1 MATGAGRGARA
12 WFRGGDRSSVAQ
24 SIASRRRG
32 SRGCEAP
39 APLVPAPRSHRERQL
54 GCSARARTGRLRYQ
68 AHRGWL
74 AGDTRAAGACSGR
87 RGGARWTAFTLYGLL
102 ARDQLRWHRL
112 QGCTFRCPH
121 VLDLGL
127 KSKLLIGLTDTCP
140 PLRRTRC
147 VEVYRSGPRGN
158 TLSYQFH
165 IGPNGLANT

>member
-102 ARDQLRWHRL
+102 ARDQLRWWSRCSSPQDDRVSARAGAPLHAVAHTRSRPSRHTCCHRTGSCRS
-112 QGCTFRCPH
+112 QSSKRSWRASCP
-121 VLDLGL
+121 
-127 KSKLLIGLTDTCP
+127 T
-140 PLRRTRC
+140 
-147 VEVYRSGPRGN
+147 
-158 TLSYQFH
+158 
-165 IGPNGLANT
+165 

>member
-102 ARDQLRWHRL
+102 ARDQLRWL
-112 QGCTFRCPH
+112 ACLKNCTLLYVSRMQPDLLAWLAKNPPTFGQHFPEIRWDSARTQST
-121 VLDLGL
+121 VLL
-127 KSKLLIGLTDTCP
+127 SVVWWSYLTWW
-140 PLRRTRC
+140 L
-147 VEVYRSGPRGN
+147 
-158 TLSYQFH
+158 
-165 IGPNGLANT
+165 

>member
-102 ARDQLRWHRL
+102 ARDQPLGTAGQGGRYRARL
-112 QGCTFRCPH
+112 TAR
-121 VLDLGL
+121 
-127 KSKLLIGLTDTCP
+127 
-140 PLRRTRC
+140 PLRGRLGSSAGPMVRL
-147 VEVYRSGPRGN
+147 VAHSVRPEPAYPQRYSARRSGG
-158 TLSYQFH
+158 TQAS
-165 IGPNGLANT
+165 TS